1 MNPQDDP
8 NKAEL
13 RQLFAARQRRD
24 EDAAPGFERLLRR
37 PARARV
43 GRWSWAAAAALLLIL
58 IAGGIVWRARFGETP
73 PRTAAIPG
81 QPTLATWKAPTDFLL
96 NVPGG
101 ELLSSTPRFPDPSK
115 EIL

>member
-1 MNPQDDP
+1 MTPQDDP
-8 NKAEL
+8 REAGL
-13 RQLFAARQRRD
+13 RQLFSARKRRD
-24 EDAAPGFERLLRR
+24 EDAAPEFERLLRR

-43 GRWSWAAAAALLLIL
+43 GQWSWAAAAALLLVL
-58 IAGGIVWRARFGETP
+58 VAVGIVWRARSGETP
-73 PRTAAIPG
+73 PRTAAVPA

-101 ELLSSTPRFPDPSK
+101 ELLNSTPAFSDPTK

>member
-1 MNPQDDP
+1 MTPQDDP
-8 NKAEL
+8 RDAEI
-13 RQLFAARQRRD
+13 RRLFAARGRRD

-37 PARARV
+37 PAHVGRA
-43 GRWSWAAAAALLLIL
+43 GRWSWAAAALLLVL
-58 IAGGIVWRARFGETP
+58 IGGGIAWRV
-73 PRTAAIPG
+73 RTGTQSLESSG

-101 ELLSSTPRFPDPSK
+101 ELLSSTPRFPDPNK

>member
-1 MNPQDDP
+1 MNPHDDP
-8 NKAEL
+8 REAEL
-13 RQLFAARQRRD
+13 HQLFAARERRD
-24 EDAAPGFERLLRR
+24 EAAAPGFERLLGR

-43 GRWSWAAAAALLLIL
+43 GRWSWAAAAALLLVL
-58 IAGGIVWRARFGETP
+58 IAVGIVWRARSSETP
-73 PRTAAIPG
+73 PRTAAIPA

-101 ELLSSTPRFPDPSK
+101 ELLNSTPRFPDPSK

>member
-8 NKAEL
+8 RETGLPAI
-13 RQLFAARQRRD
+13 FAARQRRD
-24 EDAAPGFERLLRR
+24 EAAAPGFERLLHR
-37 PARARV
+37 PARARG
-43 GRWSWAAAAALLLIL
+43 GRWSWAAAAALLLAL
-58 IAGGIVWRARFGETP
+58 IAVGIVWRARSSTSP
-73 PRTAAIPG
+73 PRTAALPA

-101 ELLSSTPRFPDPSK
+101 ELLNSTPKFSDPSK